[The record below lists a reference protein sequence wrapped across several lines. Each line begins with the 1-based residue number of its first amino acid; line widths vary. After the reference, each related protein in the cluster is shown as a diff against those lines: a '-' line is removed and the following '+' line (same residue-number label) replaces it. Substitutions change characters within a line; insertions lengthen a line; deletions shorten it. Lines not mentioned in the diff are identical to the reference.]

1 MMLNQRGTL
10 LWIFVILFVFS
21 MYSIG
26 FAQSGQKSDSEL
38 SESRYIILIQEIRQ
52 LDTKMAERMGE
63 QNTKMAE
70 KLGELETKMRDHV
83 DKKISEVNTDLK
95 DLQDD
100 VAFMKGMFTTI
111 RGITT
116 TFGGPLLVGILI
128 GIIINYIQNR
138 KNKTKV
144 NTENKMRE
152 DSEVVYPK
160 EIDPKNVLS
169 QDNINESVTI

>member
-1 MMLNQRGTL
+1 
-10 LWIFVILFVFS
+10 
-21 MYSIG
+21 
-26 FAQSGQKSDSEL
+26 
-38 SESRYIILIQEIRQ
+38 
-52 LDTKMAERMGE
+52 
-63 QNTKMAE
+63 
-70 KLGELETKMRDHV
+70 MRDHV

-138 KNKTKV
+138 KNKAKV